1 MIIFRK
7 AYASEVGVGCM
18 NKVKTPLNPEKYNA
32 TQSQIR
38 KIIVRDQEVTDPDK
52 MQIEIF

>member
-18 NKVKTPLNPEKYNA
+18 NKVKTPLNPEKYNV

-38 KIIVRDQEVTDPDK
+38 QIIVRDQEVTDPDK